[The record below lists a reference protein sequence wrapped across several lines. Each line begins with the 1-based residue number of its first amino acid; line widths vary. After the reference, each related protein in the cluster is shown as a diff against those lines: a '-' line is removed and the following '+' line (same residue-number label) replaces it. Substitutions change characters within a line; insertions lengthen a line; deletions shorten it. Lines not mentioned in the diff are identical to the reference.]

1 MGQVAT
7 LKAGDVVVADF
18 PGITG
23 VKRRPAVVVSTDAY
37 HSHRPDV
44 ILGAITTNLA
54 AAITPMDY
62 TLNDWAA
69 AGLHHPSVFRSF
81 LVTLPQAQ
89 VLAAIGHLS
98 DKDWVAVQG
107 RLQRAIAI

>member
-1 MGQVAT
+1 VGQVAT
-7 LKAGDVVVADF
+7 LKAGEVVVADF

-37 HSHRPDV
+37 HSHRSDV
-44 ILGAITTNLA
+44 ILGAIATNLTA
-54 AAITPMDY
+54 ATTPMDY

-69 AGLHHPSVFRSF
+69 AGLHHPSAFRTF

-89 VLAAIGHLS
+89 VLVAIGHLS
-98 DKDWVAVQG
+98 DMDWVAVQG

>member
-1 MGQVAT
+1 MTT

-18 PGITG
+18 PGIMG
-23 VKRRPAVVVSTDAY
+23 IKRRPAVVVSTDDY

-54 AAITPMDY
+54 AATTPMDC

-69 AGLHHPSVFRSF
+69 EACTAPARSAPF
-81 LVTLPQAQ
+81 
-89 VLAAIGHLS
+89 
-98 DKDWVAVQG
+98 
-107 RLQRAIAI
+107 

>member
-7 LKAGDVVVADF
+7 LKAGNVVVADF

-44 ILGAITTNLA
+44 LLGAITTNLA
-54 AAITPMDY
+54 AATTQMDY
-62 TLNDWAA
+62 ALSDWAA
-69 AGLHHPSVFRSF
+69 AGLRRPSAFRTF

-89 VLAAIGHLS
+89 MLAIIGHLS
-98 DKDWVAVQG
+98 DADWGAVQDC
-107 RLQRAIAI
+107 LQRAI